1 MKQSFFIS
9 KIAAYFIII
18 LFICAGCHPTKKVSK
33 INSDPIVDELI
44 KKGNKKLVLKD
55 YKGAIADF
63 TKIIEQ
69 NPDNADAYLFRAI
82 AYYNLKDL
90 ETALKDVNKALE
102 IQPLYA
108 EAFDVRGCIKGDK
121 GDKAGACEDWN
132 KSFDLGFNP
141 AAELIEK
148 YCQQ

>member
-9 KIAAYFIII
+9 KIAAFFIII
-18 LFICAGCHPTKKVSK
+18 LFISAGCHPTKKITK
-33 INSDPIVDELI
+33 IDTDPIVDELI

-69 NPDNADAYLFRAI
+69 SPDCADAYLFRAI

-90 ETALKDVNKALE
+90 ETAMKDIDKSLE
-102 IQPLYA
+102 LQPLYA

-121 GDKAGACEDWN
+121 GDKTGACEDWN